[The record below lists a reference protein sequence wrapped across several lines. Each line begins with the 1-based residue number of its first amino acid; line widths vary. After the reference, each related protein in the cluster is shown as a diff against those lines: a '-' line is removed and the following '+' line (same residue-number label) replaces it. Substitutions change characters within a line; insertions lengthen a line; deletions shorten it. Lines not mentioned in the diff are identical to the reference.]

1 MFAWALARVSAAIR
15 SVYPDAAVAPYVM
28 VQASD
33 ARHFRRV
40 CDSVYRF
47 MPFDL
52 RKDELAAL
60 HAADERISVVALHRG
75 AGL

>member
-1 MFAWALARVSAAIR
+1 
-15 SVYPDAAVAPYVM
+15 M

-33 ARHFRRV
+33 ARHFSQI

-52 RKDELAAL
+52 TREELATL
-60 HAADERISVVALHRG
+60 HAADERISVAALHRG
-75 AGL
+75 AGFFRHLIRHL

>member
-1 MFAWALARVSAAIR
+1 
-15 SVYPDAAVAPYVM
+15 M

-33 ARHFRRV
+33 ARHFSQI

-52 RKDELAAL
+52 TQDDLGTL
-60 HAADERISVVALHRG
+60 HAANERISVAALHRG
-75 AGL
+75 AGFYRYLIRNL